1 MSSFLWVRSTGIAQL
16 PLCSRSHQTAA
27 QVLDWFGGLNREWSS
42 KLILISGRIHFLVVG
57 WLRTLGSYCQLEA
70 AHSSQTCLWAVHSMW
85 NFFFQFT
92 KMESDVANHHTVSPL
107 ANSSV
112 PRTIALWFTK
122 ISIIFSRHTTFIG
135 MLYVFSEIIC
145 LVIKV
150 PYLYPGWVA
159 KLVGA
164 SSRIW
169 NKFSD
174 FVPSQ
179 GPCLGCRFNPQLRC
193 LQETNW

>member
-1 MSSFLWVRSTGIAQL
+1 MGQKYRHSS
-16 PLCSRSHQTAA
+16 AA
-27 QVLDWFGGLNREWSS
+27 SLLQISSNGSSGFG
-42 KLILISGRIHFLVVG
+42 LIWRLEQGMIFQAHLINGRIHFLVVE

-70 AHSSQTCLWAVHSMW
+70 THSSQTCLWAVHSMW

-107 ANSSV
+107 ANSWV

-135 MLYVFSEIIC
+135 MLCVFSEIIC

-150 PYLYPGWVA
+150 LYLYPGWVA